1 MFPVIPKTAKIIIF
15 ARGLSSVEVKWCELA
30 RTAVLGL
37 EAAEEPDVSIEAAAQ
52 KLLSMVKLSKD
63 LKSQTQGWPP
73 FLLLHKCQY
82 EGYSVARAEQS
93 TAQL

>member
-63 LKSQTQGWPP
+63 LKACLAFPDTGLAP
-73 FLLLHKCQY
+73 FFAL
-82 EGYSVARAEQS
+82 A
-93 TAQL
+93 